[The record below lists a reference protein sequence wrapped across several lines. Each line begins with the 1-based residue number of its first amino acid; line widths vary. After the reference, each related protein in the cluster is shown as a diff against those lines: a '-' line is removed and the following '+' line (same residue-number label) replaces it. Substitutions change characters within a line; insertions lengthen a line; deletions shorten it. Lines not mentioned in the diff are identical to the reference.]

1 METQVNDSAPVTTRT
16 TGIRFGL
23 IGAVVM
29 VAYLLVLNVA
39 HLESTR
45 GLWSWLGY
53 LITAFIVFFAHKYYK
68 DRGDGFMTYG
78 QGIGIAFWIGLV
90 SGVISSVFNYLYI
103 KFVDTGFMELIK
115 ERQIEQMQQ
124 QGLSDEQIDK
134 AMEFSEMFMSPE
146 ALLIFMVFGSIIAV
160 IIIGLIVTIFTQ
172 KNNPEPAF

>member
-1 METQVNDSAPVTTRT
+1 METQINESAPVSTRT
-16 TGIRFGL
+16 IGIRFGL

-29 VAYLLVLNVA
+29 VVYLLVLNVA

-53 LITAFIVFFAHKYYK
+53 LITAFIVFFAQKSYK
-68 DRGDGFMTYG
+68 VRGDGFMTYG

-134 AMEFSEMFMSPE
+134 AVEFSEMFMSPE
-146 ALLIFMVFGSIIAV
+146 ALLIFMVFGSIIAT